1 MFFDF
6 GDIISKEDFINMMGP
21 QWEFQ
26 YANTTVNLEVIDV
39 VHRFLDLGGMIP
51 VFGTLFDGTNAILY
65 FIEGDIVNA
74 CLSMLGTIE
83 LIQYGCAGLKIA
95 AKALKTTDKMML
107 GKNSLKV
114 ATDSIGLIKAGKAN
128 MLDNIANITKT
139 QKGYEFVTT
148 DGIIFKMLDDDI
160 PAAAKS
166 VVKSMSDSTD
176 ELMTCLKREPEAL
189 FELVEE
195 TKELDNTILYRLRD
209 DTEIKIFKSD
219 LTPEQII
226 CSTIGCFTGD
236 TLVTTK
242 EGLKRIDEVKTGD
255 YVLSKDVKSGEIG
268 YKKVNYVYIKNT
280 NKLVQLIVGTEE
292 INTTSSH
299 LFFTDS
305 GWWKSAKSIKVGDRI
320 LTDDGEL
327 KEVTGTK
334 VVELE
339 EPVRIYNLNVDEF
352 HTYFV
357 GSQGLLVHNNC
368 LEEMMAAGREAI
380 AEARACGVTDP
391 KLLSEIG
398 QFAADGARSKYIK
411 PTGEFVDDILEADY
425 QKYVARKNA
434 QGKTPRERTDWKDA
448 RDYWINDSPLAR
460 GNAFNDKAIKEGWY
474 PFNEVHLENGK
485 RLDSYDPYKGEIVS
499 RKATDLEEIQLST
512 FEGYLREMQYKYKP
526 GTKIR
531 SNKYPEIDGQL
542 LTGKLI
548 LEIPD
553 SNLNFSEIQ
562 DYIDLAKNKYGIE
575 IRFRSE

>member
-1 MFFDF
+1 
-6 GDIISKEDFINMMGP
+6 MMGP

-65 FIEGDIVNA
+65 FVEGDMVNW

-95 AKALKTTDKMML
+95 AKALKATDKMML

-128 MLDNIANITKT
+128 MLDDIASITRT

-148 DGIIFKMLDDDI
+148 DGIIFKMIDDDI

-209 DTEIKIFKSD
+209 DTEIQLFKSD

-280 NKLVQLIVGTEE
+280 NRLVQLIVGNEE

-305 GWWKSAKSIKVGDRI
+305 GWCKSAKNITVGDRI
-320 LTDDGEL
+320 LTADGEL
-327 KEVTGTK
+327 KEVTATR

-339 EPVRIYNLNVDEF
+339 EAIRIYNLNVDEF

-357 GSQGLLVHNNC
+357 GTSGLLVHNDC
-368 LEEMMAAGREAI
+368 TAEMMAAGRNAITYAKKRDIADPRVLSDIASTTAFSVQWAIREGITDSTELARIGEETATAVIETVKRVGPEVASSVEANALDAHEYIQALEI
-380 AEARACGVTDP
+380 AEFRP
-391 KLLSEIG
+391 
-398 QFAADGARSKYIK
+398 
-411 PTGEFVDDILEADY
+411 
-425 QKYVARKNA
+425 
-434 QGKTPRERTDWKDA
+434 
-448 RDYWINDSPLAR
+448 
-460 GNAFNDKAIKEGWY
+460 
-474 PFNEVHLENGK
+474 GK
-485 RLDSYDPYKGEIVS
+485 RFIGNTVWD
-499 RKATDLEEIQLST
+499 A
-512 FEGYLREMQYKYKP
+512 P
-526 GTKIR
+526 G
-531 SNKYPEIDGQL
+531 IDG
-542 LTGKLI
+542 T
-548 LEIPD
+548 
-553 SNLNFSEIQ
+553 LNGVYVSLKKYSGGSVAGVLKYASEAETKAAAAGYRAI
-562 DYIDLAKNKYGIE
+562 DVYIDAKGVPTLNLIDYANTPPANLSKITTQGIISNIYVNTSGGWVKITNGIAE
-575 IRFRSE
+575 LVQ

>member
-1 MFFDF
+1 
-6 GDIISKEDFINMMGP
+6 
-21 QWEFQ
+21 
-26 YANTTVNLEVIDV
+26 
-39 VHRFLDLGGMIP
+39 
-51 VFGTLFDGTNAILY
+51 
-65 FIEGDIVNA
+65 
-74 CLSMLGTIE
+74 MLGTIE

-95 AKALKTTDKMML
+95 AKALKATDKMML

-128 MLDNIANITKT
+128 MLDDIASITRT

-209 DTEIKIFKSD
+209 DTEIQLFKSD

-305 GWWKSAKSIKVGDRI
+305 GWWKSAKNIKVGDRI

-368 LEEMMAAGREAI
+368 TAEMMGAGREAI
-380 AEARACGVTDP
+380 ANARSLNITDSA
-391 KLLSEIG
+391 KLSEIG
-398 QFAADGARSKYIK
+398 NIAADIVYELGTLGLKTEQNITRATRLAGAGVSKENIINVIRNNLDSSPFIQKKILNFEEFKYLDSSQKWCLQNAIDNGYIDISK
-411 PTGEFVDDILEADY
+411 WMGKISGNFENLTVEEWNAVNKYLINGKDLYRIPEGNIKTPDFLIDGVKIEFKGINAQTFDNIRTQALKYANESFPPTPSG
-425 QKYVARKNA
+425 KNA
-434 QGKTPRERTDWKDA
+434 DRLVLDCAYNNLD
-448 RDYWINDSPLAR
+448 INLEQAEALL
-460 GNAFNDKAIKEGWY
+460 NEIKQLY
-474 PFNEVHLENGK
+474 PNKVV
-485 RLDSYDPYKGEIVS
+485 EIW
-499 RKATDLEEIQLST
+499 
-512 FEGYLREMQYKYKP
+512 
-526 GTKIR
+526 TKFGDFF
-531 SNKYPEIDGQL
+531 K
-542 LTGKLI
+542 
-548 LEIPD
+548 
-553 SNLNFSEIQ
+553 
-562 DYIDLAKNKYGIE
+562 
-575 IRFRSE
+575 